1 MNSKKIVCIEKI
13 KSEGEYLI
21 KDNIG
26 ISIGRLFIL
35 DNNISS
41 KSLLVRLKFYKQERS
56 DLILASLKE
65 ILTEFFNGNEVYRLN
80 IMVEEDFN
88 LTPFIVLGFNLEGI
102 LENKTILNT
111 KVKDE
116 FIFGISAYDYRN
128 QDSRNIFIL
137 KGNKVTL
144 KLLTPENYKEV
155 LQYNLRNKE
164 HLKKFEP
171 LRDENFYTEEVQR
184 NILMESYKQYLNGAT
199 LVLGIYKENEFVGK
213 IQLSNIVQGIFKN
226 AFLGYSID
234 KDFEGKGFM
243 KEAVKMVIDYAF
255 TDMELH
261 RIEASTLVDNKRSQG
276 VLKACGFE
284 ELGLNKDYLYING
297 SWRDHITFFKINKGI
312 Y

>member
-41 KSLLVRLKFYKQERS
+41 KSLLVRLKFYKQERA

-80 IMVEEDFN
+80 VMVEEDFN

-171 LRDENFYTEEVQR
+171 LRDESFYTEEVQR

-199 LVLGIYKENEFVGK
+199 LALGIYKENEFVGK
-213 IQLSNIVQGIFKN
+213 IQLSNIVQGIFRN